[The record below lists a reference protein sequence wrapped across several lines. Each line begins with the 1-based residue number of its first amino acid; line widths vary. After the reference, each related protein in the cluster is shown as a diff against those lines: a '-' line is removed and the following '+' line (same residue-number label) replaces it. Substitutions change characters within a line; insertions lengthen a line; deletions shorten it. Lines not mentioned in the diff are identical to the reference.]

1 MFYNQYFYHSLV
13 QHQCTS
19 PGRVQVIT
27 FREGGTKDPKIEG
40 RRQYRCDPSCVVL
53 TAFGQAP
60 RTLERRGRGGG
71 DSEAAF
77 MLYLIFLCFRDYK
90 KRRVGKGDE
99 RGTPNAAT
107 IYQCLVYNGLLLF
120 NFKLFFALWLCNR
133 EFIEYVLISF
143 QTWKWFLSRNRVT
156 QQQFSLVSAGNVRDR
171 KRGKRKIERKREI
184 DIGYER
190 KREEEMNTKP
200 CLENLNLI

>member
-90 KRRVGKGDE
+90 KEGWGREMKGERRMLPPFISVQYITDCYCSIL
-99 RGTPNAAT
+99 N
-107 IYQCLVYNGLLLF
+107 YFLLF
-120 NFKLFFALWLCNR
+120 GCV
-133 EFIEYVLISF
+133 IV
-143 QTWKWFLSRNRVT
+143 
-156 QQQFSLVSAGNVRDR
+156 SLQNM
-171 KRGKRKIERKREI
+171 
-184 DIGYER
+184 Y
-190 KREEEMNTKP
+190 
-200 CLENLNLI
+200 